1 MTATSGNLQGYV
13 SYQINNGELSFSDIS
28 EGIVPKICGYVA
40 CFPYSSIT
48 KTITSIK
55 FNNGIKK
62 VFKGACESLYYC
74 TTVTFPSSINTLE
87 DGLFANCKSIE
98 TINLPKNDYYRIENR
113 MLIRNE
119 DQTVIFVFNNKG
131 GTATIP
137 STVLSIG
144 SYAFTS
150 APDLAN
156 VIIPESVVHIG
167 YYAFNTSTFEEISIP
182 NIKSIDTG
190 AFSRCNLKRI
200 TLPEWI
206 DTINGSLFYGCENL
220 TKVVAFSLREIK
232 ASAFYGCTSL
242 NDFMYIGRSS
252 PFNKSQCFN
261 KCNNLRAIKITN
273 IYRSDSFCSLPIVKI
288 RTCVCKKYS
297 IRNELS
303 LITFLLL

>member
-1 MTATSGNLQGYV
+1 MTETSGLLEGSV
-13 SYQINNGELSFSDIS
+13 TFKIVDGDLSFSYAGAGVI
-28 EGIVPKICGYVA
+28 PNRCGYNF
-40 CFPYSSIT
+40 CFPYAELVDDIISVT
-48 KTITSIK
+48 
-55 FNNGIKK
+55 FNSGINT
-62 VFKGACESLYYC
+62 VSKGTCESLFNC
-74 TTVTFPSSINTLE
+74 KTVTFPTTIKSLQN
-87 DGLFANCKSIE
+87 GLFAYCKSIE